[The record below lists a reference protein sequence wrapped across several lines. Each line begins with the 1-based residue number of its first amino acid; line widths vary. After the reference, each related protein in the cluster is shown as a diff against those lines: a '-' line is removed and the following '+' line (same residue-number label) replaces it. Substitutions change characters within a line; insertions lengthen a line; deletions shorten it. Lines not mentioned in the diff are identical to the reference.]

1 MAARGV
7 LVVIVAA
14 LLGVLVLREIDS
26 SASVDSG
33 GSTATTTT
41 VAATTTAIATTTTTV
56 NKASFTVLV
65 ANASGTQGAAGRLAE
80 KMQADGF
87 TVAQPVT
94 ATTKVDTTAVYY
106 LSGYEAAADSVAA
119 YLAVGAPQPMPEPKP
134 VADLGQAQVLVVE
147 GRDIASSASTP
158 QATTTTTAG

>member
-14 LLGVLVLREIDS
+14 LLGVLILKNIDS
-26 SASVDSG
+26 SASVDTG
-33 GSTATTTT
+33 GSTSTTTAAAATTTT
-41 VAATTTAIATTTTTV
+41 IATTTTTV

-65 ANASGTQGAAGRLAE
+65 ANASGTQGAAGRLTE
-80 KMQADGF
+80 KMQTDGF

-106 LSGYEAAADSVAA
+106 LSGYEAAANSVAS

-158 QATTTTTAG
+158 QATTTTAG